1 MSDYFSPRDGHKFME
16 LLAYELWRQR
26 GCPIGSPEV
35 DWSAAERVVLAWLTG
50 FGGGLPY
57 ALSAWNQT
65 KVCIESRIE
74 D

>member
-1 MSDYFSPRDGHKFME
+1 MSDYFSPRDGHKFIE

-26 GCPIGSPEV
+26 GCPIGSPQV
-35 DWSAAERVVLAWLTG
+35 DWSTAERVVLAWLAG

-65 KVCIESRIE
+65 KACIESRIE
-74 D
+74 G